1 MSQQNID
8 KVVKLACKPK
18 NAPPKPKVSLD
29 NLYDEPP
36 DANSMWMSWWLRL
49 IRMMDPSML
58 LVQVWLCV

>member
-18 NAPPKPKVSLD
+18 NAPPKPKVSLRSLVNESAD
-29 NLYDEPP
+29 GS
-36 DANSMWMSWWLRL
+36 SMWMYWWLRL